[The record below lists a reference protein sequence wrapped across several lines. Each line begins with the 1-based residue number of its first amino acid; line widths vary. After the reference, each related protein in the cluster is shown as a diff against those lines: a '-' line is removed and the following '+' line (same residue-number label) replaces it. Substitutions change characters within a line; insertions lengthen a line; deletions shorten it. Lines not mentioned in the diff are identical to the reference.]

1 VPLKDSA
8 CQVKQCLT
16 EGLQIRWSIQV
27 EEQEARDDIN
37 VDMELQRAQA
47 FAGDTSVRQPKERIA
62 VTMPLLLQL
71 RSRTQLPKGMHS
83 RRILIHLAK
92 RPSSTLCKRSLQ
104 MRPSS
109 KCCWRIRHI
118 YFCATSSLAVEVQW
132 NYLPHYKRRA
142 PSRAMLSPGVPAK
155 PRIPPPLPPL
165 MASEAC
171 GHTLCSVRD
180 SRVPREE
187 VKLYQ

>member
-1 VPLKDSA
+1 
-8 CQVKQCLT
+8 
-16 EGLQIRWSIQV
+16 
-27 EEQEARDDIN
+27 
-37 VDMELQRAQA
+37 MELQRAQA

-83 RRILIHLAK
+83 RHILIHLAK

-109 KCCWRIRHI
+109 ECCWRIRHI

-165 MASEAC
+165 MASEASSVGVALVSPLKSMTGRKTC
-171 GHTLCSVRD
+171 SSRAMVAALASASPTTGVVLCVM
-180 SRVPREE
+180 RVKMRWSTH
-187 VKLYQ
+187 